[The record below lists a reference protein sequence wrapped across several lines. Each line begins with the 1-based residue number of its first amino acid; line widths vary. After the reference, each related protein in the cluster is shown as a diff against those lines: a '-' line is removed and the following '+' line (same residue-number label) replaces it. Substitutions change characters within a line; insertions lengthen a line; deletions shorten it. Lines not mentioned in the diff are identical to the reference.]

1 MTLIDLTPTFAE
13 YALEGAVRVAGRS
26 CLIVFLVCGLVNFPA
41 AAANEKPLGSIIQA
55 DKALLG
61 NADAMIG
68 ATVYPGDA
76 LATSTGGTVRLK
88 LGAGQ
93 LYLLGG
99 SAATLLEQPS
109 AVRAKVERGTVGF
122 TSAAANPVELETPEG
137 IVRGATGQAY
147 GQVTLTGPREMIVSA
162 YRGELVVEYGEESHT
177 IAEGKSYNVTLVDD
191 EPEPA
196 SQTPQGSGV
205 KPAVKRHLLVKL
217 AVVAGVA
224 VMSYFLWQELCESSE
239 RFEHC
244 N

>member
-1 MTLIDLTPTFAE
+1 MTPKFAQ
-13 YALEGAVRVAGRS
+13 YVLEGAVRAVGRS

-61 NADAMIG
+61 TTDAMIG

-76 LATSTGGTVRLK
+76 LATSTGGTMRLK

-99 SAATLLEQPS
+99 SAATLGDQPS

-137 IVRGATGQAY
+137 IVRGTTSQAY

-162 YRGELVVEYGEESHT
+162 YRGELVVEYEGESHT
-177 IAEGKSYNVTLVDD
+177 IAEGKSYSVTLVDD
-191 EPEPA
+191 QPEPA
-196 SQTPQGSGV
+196 AAQAPQGGGV

-217 AVVAGVA
+217 AVVAAVA
-224 VMSYFLWQELCESSE
+224 VTSYFLWQEFCESSE
-239 RFEHC
+239 KFEHC

>member
-1 MTLIDLTPTFAE
+1 M
-13 YALEGAVRVAGRS
+13 
-26 CLIVFLVCGLVNFPA
+26 
-41 AAANEKPLGSIIQA
+41 
-55 DKALLG
+55 
-61 NADAMIG
+61 
-68 ATVYPGDA
+68 
-76 LATSTGGTVRLK
+76 
-88 LGAGQ
+88 
-93 LYLLGG
+93 
-99 SAATLLEQPS
+99 
-109 AVRAKVERGTVGF
+109 
-122 TSAAANPVELETPEG
+122 
-137 IVRGATGQAY
+137 RGATGQAY

>member
-1 MTLIDLTPTFAE
+1 MTPTFAE

-109 AVRAKVERGTVGF
+109 AVRAKVGGRWDSRARRRIRWSWKRQKESCGEQRG
-122 TSAAANPVELETPEG
+122 
-137 IVRGATGQAY
+137 RRTG
-147 GQVTLTGPREMIVSA
+147 R
-162 YRGELVVEYGEESHT
+162 
-177 IAEGKSYNVTLVDD
+177 
-191 EPEPA
+191 
-196 SQTPQGSGV
+196 
-205 KPAVKRHLLVKL
+205 
-217 AVVAGVA
+217 
-224 VMSYFLWQELCESSE
+224 
-239 RFEHC
+239 
-244 N
+244 

>member
-1 MTLIDLTPTFAE
+1 MRT
-13 YALEGAVRVAGRS
+13 AGRS

-41 AAANEKPLGSIIQA
+41 AAASEKPLGSIIQA

-61 NADAMIG
+61 NAEAILG

-76 LATSTGGTVRLK
+76 LSTWAGGTVRLK

-99 SAATLLEQPS
+99 SAATLGEQPS

-147 GQVTLTGPREMIVSA
+147 GQVTLTGPREMLVSA

-177 IAEGKSYNVTLVDD
+177 IAEGKSYSVTLVDD

-196 SQTPQGSGV
+196 APQQPQGSGV
-205 KPAVKRHLLVKL
+205 KRAVKRHLLVKL
-217 AVVAGVA
+217 VLVGALAVG
-224 VMSYFLWQELCESSE
+224 SYFLWQELCESSE
-239 RFEHC
+239 KFEHC